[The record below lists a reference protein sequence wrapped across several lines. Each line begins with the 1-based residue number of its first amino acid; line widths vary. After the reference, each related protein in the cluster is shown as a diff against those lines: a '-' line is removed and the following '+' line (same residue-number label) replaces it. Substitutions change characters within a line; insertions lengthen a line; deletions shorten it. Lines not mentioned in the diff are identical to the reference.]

1 MYLIGF
7 FKMVLFMSQKILYVF
22 TYQIQKLC
30 DSFMCTFSEFTGQK
44 RCVHTD
50 LYVPAIRARM
60 SDMCM
65 NYPDVEFTMFK
76 IVFCE
81 ILIMLGINLTTKT
94 ELLTRL

>member
-1 MYLIGF
+1 
-7 FKMVLFMSQKILYVF
+7 MSLHIRYRNCV
-22 TYQIQKLC
+22 IV
-30 DSFMCTFSEFTGQK
+30 FMCTFSEFTGQK

-81 ILIMLGINLTTKT
+81 ILIMLGIKFVAKRNF
-94 ELLTRL
+94 